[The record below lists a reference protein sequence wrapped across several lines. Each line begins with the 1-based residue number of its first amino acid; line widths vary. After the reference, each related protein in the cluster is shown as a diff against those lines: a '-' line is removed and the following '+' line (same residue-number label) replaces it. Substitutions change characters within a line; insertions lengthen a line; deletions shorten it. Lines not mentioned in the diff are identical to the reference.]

1 MAREADYVIYKGTV
15 ISRDL
20 HIKSLDIRPDGS
32 VSAPEG
38 KYLLLTVDGVNVKP
52 EPGFYEGDIQI
63 SVRDNFTRESMRFGE
78 KTVSDFRAGA
88 IVSDGKIVKD
98 SSVPA
103 LFQGGE
109 VTDTAAKDFKVES
122 HEWDVNAFYITDDTE
137 YTIENGDIT
146 LVGDGTDD
154 FVGLGAAIATSGKA
168 RVTINNTKIKNK
180 GIGRGTLFV
189 GGESQVTMNDCDF
202 SAYADEPTP
211 EEMEAGRKAER
222 MMEPPWAIGLRGNV
236 RTLNLAGSG
245 VLTMNRSHVT
255 CNRWGAL
262 SVDGAHINRM
272 YVNDSLVEITGDN
285 GYGFFCIAD
294 DLMFDYSKFPEPG
307 CINVISNS
315 TFNVAYTAALMSLG
329 NGCVEFKN
337 KSIVNSKRFGVF
349 CHRHNGGSL
358 KVNSGAQIN
367 SEKSSFVVKGSTLN
381 IELDGAKLNPGNG
394 TILQLMDNDD
404 VGMCSDPFLIPVGEV
419 DKRDDR
425 DLTVAIPGE
434 DVFVMVSN
442 METEGDFYNSTT
454 NFIACNRRLPK
465 APGMTPPPGMM
476 PPPDGMASPPGMMP
490 PPDGMA
496 PPAGMMPPPDG
507 MAPPP
512 GGMMPPPDG
521 GESFDP
527 PLPHGD
533 FTLRGFMG
541 DDLMGAK
548 NMDVKLVNAKVTGII
563 SSASFAYKEGLT
575 QITPE
580 NREEL
585 SNITQTAAK
594 PINNGAILSV
604 DGKSAWVVTGMSYL
618 TKLVVENGAIITG
631 ANGPVRMTVDGIETE
646 LKPGTYTGVIE
657 IAPEA

>member
-1 MAREADYVIYKGTV
+1 MTKTV
-15 ISRDL
+15 SGGIWT
-20 HIKSLDIRPDGS
+20 PEES
-32 VSAPEG
+32 VSLSSLVIEEGAGIAAPEG
-38 KYLLLTVDGVNVKP
+38 KYFLLTVDGVNVP
-52 EPGFYEGDIQI
+52 AAPGSYEGD
-63 SVRDNFTRESMRFGE
+63 VRITVCDNFTRESMRFGE

-88 IVSDGKIVKD
+88 IISDGKIVEN

-103 LFQGGE
+103 LFRGGE
-109 VTDTAAKDFKVES
+109 VTGSSAKDFKIDS
-122 HEWDVNAFYITDDTE
+122 REWDVNGFYITGDTE
-137 YTIENGDIT
+137 YTIENGEIT
-146 LVGDGTDD
+146 MDGDGTDD
-154 FVGLGAAIATSGKA
+154 FVGMGAAIAASGNA
-168 RVTINNTKIKNK
+168 RVTVNNTTVKNK

-189 GGESQVTMNDCDF
+189 GGNSKVTLNDCDF

-211 EEMEAGRKAER
+211 EELKAGQEAER

-236 RTLNLAGSG
+236 RTLNLAESG
-245 VLTMNRSHVT
+245 ELTLNRSHVT

-337 KSIVNSKRFGVF
+337 NSVVNSKRFGVF

-367 SEKSSFVVKGSTLN
+367 TEKSSFVVKGSTLN
-381 IELDGAKLNPGNG
+381 IELDNAKLSPGNG

-404 VGMCSDPFLIPVGEV
+404 VGMCSDPFLIPVGET

-425 DLTVAIPGE
+425 DLTEAVPGE
-434 DVFVMVSN
+434 DVFVTVSN
-442 METEGDFYNSTT
+442 MEADGNFYNSTT

-465 APGMTPPPGMM
+465 APGSMPPPG
-476 PPPDGMASPPGMMP
+476 
-490 PPDGMA
+490 
-496 PPAGMMPPPDG
+496 GMMPPPDG

-521 GESFDP
+521 MAPPPGGEPFDP
-527 PLPHGD
+527 PMPHGD

-548 NMDVKLVNAKVTGII
+548 NLDMKLVNAKVTGII
-563 SSASFAYKEGLT
+563 SSADFAYKEGLT

-594 PINNGAILSV
+594 PINNGVILSV
-604 DGKSAWVVTGMSYL
+604 DGTSTWVVTGTSFL
-618 TKLVVENGAIITG
+618 TKLVIEEGAVITG
-631 ANGPVRMTVDGIETE
+631 ASGAVRMTVDGTETALE
-646 LKPGTYTGVIE
+646 PGTYTGVIE
-657 IAPEA
+657 IAPAA

>member
-1 MAREADYVIYKGTV
+1 MPPKVIV
-15 ISRDL
+15 ICGPTASGKTAL
-20 HIKSLDIRPDGS
+20 GVALAKALNGEV
-32 VSAPEG
+32 VSADSMQIYRG
-38 KYLLLTVDGVNVKP
+38 M
-52 EPGFYEGDIQI
+52 DI
-63 SVRDNFTRESMRFGE
+63 G
-78 KTVSDFRAGA
+78 
-88 IVSDGKIVKD
+88 
-98 SSVPA
+98 
-103 LFQGGE
+103 
-109 VTDTAAKDFKVES
+109 TAK
-122 HEWDVNAFYITDDTE
+122 
-137 YTIENGDIT
+137 
-146 LVGDGTDD
+146 
-154 FVGLGAAIATSGKA
+154 
-168 RVTINNTKIKNK
+168 
-180 GIGRGTLFV
+180 
-189 GGESQVTMNDCDF
+189 
-202 SAYADEPTP
+202 PTP
-211 EEMEAGRKAER
+211 EEMEAGRAAER

-245 VLTMNRSHVT
+245 ELTVNRSHVT

-307 CINVISNS
+307 CLNVISNS

-329 NGCVEFKN
+329 NGCVEFKD
-337 KSIVNSKRFGVF
+337 KSVVNSRRFGVF

-358 KVNSGAQIN
+358 KVNTGAAIN
-367 SEKSSFVVKGSTLN
+367 SEASSFVVKGSTLN
-381 IELDGAKLNPGNG
+381 IELDDAKLNPGNG

-434 DVFVMVSN
+434 DVFVTVSK
-442 METEGDFYNSTT
+442 METEGNFYNSTT

-465 APGMTPPPGMM
+465 APGMTPPPG
-476 PPPDGMASPPGMMP
+476 GMT
-490 PPDGMA
+490 
-496 PPAGMMPPPDG
+496 PPPDG

-521 GESFDP
+521 GEPFDP
-527 PLPHGD
+527 PMPHGD
-533 FTLRGFMG
+533 FTLRGFLG

-548 NMDVKLVNAKVTGII
+548 NMDVKLVNAKVTGVI
-563 SSASFAYKEGLT
+563 SSASFSYKEGLT

-594 PINNGAILSV
+594 PVNNGAILSV
-604 DGKSAWVVTGMSYL
+604 DGRSTWVVTGTSYL
-618 TKLVVENGAIITG
+618 TKLVIEEGAQIAG
-631 ANGPVRMTVDGIETE
+631 AEGPVRMTVDGIETE
-646 LKPGTYTGVIE
+646 LKPGVFTGVIE
-657 IAPEA
+657 ITPAV